1 MEARNVGIK
10 VAKAPETPCTD
21 ANCPYHG
28 QLSARG
34 RIFEGV
40 VTSTKRQKTIT
51 VRRDYL
57 FKVAKYKRFERRNS
71 KASVHCPP
79 CIEVKTG
86 DTVVYMETRK
96 ISKTV
101 AAVVLE
107 NKTSSRTIQA
117 KKQIIEPEEE

>member
-1 MEARNVGIK
+1 MEARNVGIN
-10 VAKAPETPCTD
+10 VAKTPEATCTD
-21 ANCPYHG
+21 ANCPFHG
-28 QLSARG
+28 QLSVRG

-40 VTSTKRQKTIT
+40 VTSTKRQRTIT

-57 FKVAKYKRFERRNS
+57 FKIQKYKRFERRNS

-107 NKTSSRTIQA
+107 NKSRVHSAAA
-117 KKQIIEPEEE
+117 KKEVIEPEEE